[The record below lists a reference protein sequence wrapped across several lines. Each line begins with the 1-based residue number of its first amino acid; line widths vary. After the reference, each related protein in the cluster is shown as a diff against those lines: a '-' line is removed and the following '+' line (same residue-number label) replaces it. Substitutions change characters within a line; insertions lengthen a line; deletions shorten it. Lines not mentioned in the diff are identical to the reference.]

1 METLVALYFPVRD
14 KNGWEEKK
22 NKTEMPNRSSVSWI
36 QNDNLIAIVVC
47 VVAIY
52 KISPRTTNYIR

>member
-22 NKTEMPNRSSVSWI
+22 NKTEMPMPNRSSVPLI

-47 VVAIY
+47 VGAI
-52 KISPRTTNYIR
+52 

>member
-47 VVAIY
+47 VGAI
-52 KISPRTTNYIR
+52 